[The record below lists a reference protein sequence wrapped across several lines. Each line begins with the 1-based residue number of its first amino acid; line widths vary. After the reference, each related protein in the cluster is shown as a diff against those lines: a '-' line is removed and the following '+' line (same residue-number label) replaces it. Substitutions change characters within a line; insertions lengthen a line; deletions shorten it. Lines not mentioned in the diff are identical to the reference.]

1 MHRVMGPA
9 SDHSVFS
16 KAPSAQI
23 KFAEAKHPVE
33 TMMPRCGVTLGYQ
46 HLRRAA
52 PSPGLVLMRV
62 HCFSEV
68 GHSLTTRVSAEELP
82 FQAAHRLSDG
92 SVSRLPPG
100 LFSDIAHAHT
110 GRYGRGKSALR

>member
-23 KFAEAKHPVE
+23 NFAEAKHPVE
-33 TMMPRCGVTLGYQ
+33 AMMPRCGVTLGHQ

-52 PSPGLVLMRV
+52 PSPSLVLMGV
-62 HCFSEV
+62 H
-68 GHSLTTRVSAEELP
+68 L
-82 FQAAHRLSDG
+82 
-92 SVSRLPPG
+92 
-100 LFSDIAHAHT
+100 
-110 GRYGRGKSALR
+110 KSGIP